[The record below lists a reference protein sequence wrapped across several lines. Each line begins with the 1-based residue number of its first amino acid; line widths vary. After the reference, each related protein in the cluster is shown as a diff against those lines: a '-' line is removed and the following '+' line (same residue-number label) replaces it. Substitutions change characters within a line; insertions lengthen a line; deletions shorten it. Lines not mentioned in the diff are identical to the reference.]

1 MGRERRGRK
10 HRAHRVLPSP
20 EVIARR
26 KRIADGVAMGIGG
39 GIALLGAGLLA
50 IAAGDLATGGDG
62 TMTPVTYI
70 GQMVVL
76 GAMIWW
82 GLQIG
87 WPGLAPRPLGRR
99 LLAWNAARRAA
110 GRDRA
115 ADAAEPVD
123 PVAAERERRVFGV
136 AEREQGRVTV
146 LEVASRCD
154 LTADEAKALLDDLV
168 LRKVAQLHV
177 SEEGVLVYVFPSF
190 LPGTGRGRRRR
201 R

>member
-1 MGRERRGRK
+1 MPPRPDD
-10 HRAHRVLPSP
+10 V
-20 EVIARR
+20 ARR
-26 KRIADGVAMGIGG
+26 QRSADGVAIAIGL

-50 IAAGDLATGGDG
+50 MAAVDLATGGDG
-62 TMTPVTYI
+62 TLTPVASV

-99 LLAWNAARRAA
+99 LLAWTAARRAA

-115 ADAAEPVD
+115 ADAAAPVD
-123 PVAAERERRVFGV
+123 PVAAERERRVLGV

-154 LTADEAKALLDDLV
+154 LTAGEAKALLDDLV

-177 SEEGVLVYVFPSF
+177 SEEGVLVYIFPSF
-190 LPGTGRGRRRR
+190 LSGTGRGRRRR